1 MKDLN
6 EVVSTLPKKETKKVK
21 SVFALYKGK
30 VVAHCRE
37 CDQLELVD
45 PQSFHN
51 DVGHWYFLGIHPR
64 FLARAAFKKVKQ
76 TRAEMMVLM
85 GYSAGPNNRY
95 KQEKMRQIFYLALT
109 ESRTEEEFLTHLHPH
124 LFADLVSGDTT
135 YRLDNRFKEK
145 FERREFTAGDF
156 FEEDSQELRRL
167 ILRSGVSIKDVKSRL
182 ELVAK
187 DEEGELY
194 TMKEDDKKKEEG
206 PRGFFGTREPNYLYV
221 VCPSTGQEYLL
232 GVPQNFKK
240 PMEAR
245 RWTFGLPPDA
255 QFVKEA

>member
-1 MKDLN
+1 MEDLSK
-6 EVVSTLPKKETKKVK
+6 VVSVLPKSEAKKIK
-21 SVFALYKGK
+21 SVYAHYKGK
-30 VVAHCRE
+30 IVVHCRQ
-37 CDQLELVD
+37 CVQYELIE

-51 DVGHWYFLGIHPR
+51 DVGHWYALGIHPR
-64 FLARAAFKKVKQ
+64 FQPRETLRKAKQ

-95 KQEKMRQIFYLALT
+95 KSDKMRVIFYSALKK
-109 ESRTEEEFLTHLHPH
+109 SQTEEDFLKHLHPH
-124 LFADLVSGDTT
+124 LFTDLVSGDTT
-135 YRLDNRFKEK
+135 YRLDTHFKER
-145 FERREFTAGDF
+145 FESRSFTPDDF
-156 FEEDSQELRRL
+156 FEEGSQELRRL
-167 ILRSGVSIKDVKSRL
+167 ILRSGVSIKEIKTRL
-182 ELVAK
+182 ELIAK

-194 TMKEDDKKKEEG
+194 RMKSDAKEEG
-206 PRGFFGTREPNYLYV
+206 PRGIFSRDRDPNYLYV

-232 GVPQNFKK
+232 GVPQNFTK